1 MYVSS
6 YPANHCILTMK
17 MILQAFYQ
25 PGPETMYSSD
35 TVKVNLRSTTY
46 PYPVIDQAKA
56 VINKV
61 NFTAKF
67 YFYNAP
73 SGNYYVDIHHRNSI
87 ETWSLFPVNL
97 QRNVNTNYD
106 FTLTA
111 SKAYGGNMIQVDNSP
126 VRFAV
131 YSGDVNQDGIV
142 DASDALLVDND
153 ANIFLTGYV
162 NTDVN
167 GDYSVDATD
176 ALIVDNNA
184 NNFVG
189 KITP

>member
-1 MYVSS
+1 MYISS
-6 YPANHCILTMK
+6 YPTNHCILTMK

-35 TVKVNLRSTTY
+35 TVMINLRSSSY
-46 PYPVIDQAKA
+46 PYPIVDQAKA

-67 YFYNAP
+67 YFNNAP
-73 SGNYYVDIHHRNSI
+73 SGYYYLDIRHRNSI
-87 ETWSLFPVNL
+87 ETWSTSPVNFT
-97 QRNVNTNYD
+97 RNINTNYD
-106 FTLTA
+106 LTTSA
-111 SKAYGGNMIQVDNSP
+111 SKAYGNNMILIDNSP
-126 VRFAV
+126 VRYSI
-131 YSGDVNQDGIV
+131 YSGDTNQDGIV
-142 DASDALLVDND
+142 DATDALLIDND
-153 ANIFLTGYV
+153 ANNYLTGYL

-176 ALIVDNNA
+176 ALLVDNNS
-184 NNFVG
+184 NNFVS